1 MESLDDSEDNRAA
14 TALAASLD
22 GCDSCTGF
30 TDSVF
35 GRRKLGG
42 DCGES
47 LAVGVDMG
55 VENSSELSK
64 ELRLL

>member
-14 TALAASLD
+14 TALAASLAC
-22 GCDSCTGF
+22 CDSCTGF
-30 TDSVF
+30 TE
-35 GRRKLGG
+35 GLGPRKLGG